1 MNFDEMFKDLIAPR
15 KSVTIGK
22 HTFYARPMSVKEY
35 IDHIMNP
42 EKADRDELTIMR
54 CIEDEHGKPVFE
66 SIDQVKQLY
75 TVARSELIGLVSQ
88 VSIVMELPE
97 LEKKSETTP
106 S

>member
-1 MNFDEMFKDLIAPR
+1 MNFDEMFKDLISPR

-22 HTFYARPMSVKEY
+22 HVFYARPMTVKEY

-42 EKADRDELTIMR
+42 EKSDRDELTILR
-54 CIEDEHGKPVFE
+54 CIQDEQGKPIFSDIE
-66 SIDQVKQLY
+66 QVKQLY
-75 TVARSELIGLVSQ
+75 TVSRSELIGLVSQ